1 MFTNLGTQQKYNVNV
16 SGGNERL
23 KYFVSLGYFHQN
35 GTYET
40 DIEKLKKKPDLAKLI
55 AINPE
60 LDNLLQQPD
69 YNSAYYYNRFNVRTN
84 LDIQVTKDFSI
95 GVDFSYRTGSKN
107 RPNSD
112 GDASRAF
119 NNMTRPSANAF
130 PLVNE
135 NGTFAAVPNLVRANP
150 RHSFP

>member
-1 MFTNLGTQQKYNVNV
+1 M
-16 SGGNERL
+16 
-23 KYFVSLGYFHQN
+23 
-35 GTYET
+35 
-40 DIEKLKKKPDLAKLI
+40 I

-107 RPNSD
+107 RPNSE

-119 NNMTRPSANAF
+119 NNMTRTPANAF

-135 NGTFAAVPNLVRANP
+135 NGTLQPFQIL
-150 RHSFP
+150 

>member
-1 MFTNLGTQQKYNVNV
+1 M
-16 SGGNERL
+16 
-23 KYFVSLGYFHQN
+23 SLGYFHQN

-107 RPNSD
+107 RPNSE

-119 NNMTRPSANAF
+119 NNMTRNFSPPCQCIPASQRKRNF
-130 PLVNE
+130 CSRSKSCESQPTTRIPLS
-135 NGTFAAVPNLVRANP
+135 GI
-150 RHSFP
+150 